1 MGWVAAVLYIL
12 SASHTVHAAVT
23 YLDNGTIR
31 LGVDL
36 AMGGSITYLSPSAA
50 QHSTKTNVVNSA
62 DLGRQIQQSY
72 YASPNDFDPKHNQAS
87 FYDPWPWNANQSGDA
102 FLNRSQ
108 VLAKSNN
115 GTEIYVKSRPMQW
128 ALNKV
133 PSQATMEEWITLDG
147 ASAHVRCRLTTQRT
161 DNPGV
166 FAPIHQELPAVYTVG
181 TLYRLVTYQGL
192 QPFTNGALTEMTQ
205 IAGPP
210 WQYWRAT
217 ENWAALIDKTGW
229 GLGVRNYDAVQFGG
243 GFCGTPGQGGTKSTS
258 TGHLSPLIPEIL
270 NPKGTYQFSYD
281 LILGT
286 VDEIRN
292 WVYEH
297 PTDTRLDYRFAN
309 DRQHWIS
316 RSGESNDPTD
326 GHLHVNL
333 AGSDPGI
340 SGPLSTSRAE
350 DVPTL
355 YISAAYHLGSSTAV
369 GQLFWEVDNAGGF
382 SEEQS
387 LRFNV
392 IPDGQFHTYAL
403 DLSSCSSYHGLISQ
417 LRFDPILSGSAGDY
431 MDLDF
436 ISYLN
441 LNGPMLPIMPD
452 LAAAAASA
460 AVGSASSAAAV
471 PEPSTLVLL
480 LVALVSLVAYGRR
493 RRGIHRP

>member
-217 ENWAALIDKTGW
+217 ENWAALIDHRVSQLAAW
-229 GLGVRNYDAVQFGG
+229 GAQED
-243 GFCGTPGQGGTKSTS
+243 
-258 TGHLSPLIPEIL
+258 PL
-270 NPKGTYQFSYD
+270 
-281 LILGT
+281 
-286 VDEIRN
+286 
-292 WVYEH
+292 
-297 PTDTRLDYRFAN
+297 
-309 DRQHWIS
+309 
-316 RSGESNDPTD
+316 
-326 GHLHVNL
+326 
-333 AGSDPGI
+333 
-340 SGPLSTSRAE
+340 
-350 DVPTL
+350 
-355 YISAAYHLGSSTAV
+355 AV
-369 GQLFWEVDNAGGF
+369 GD
-382 SEEQS
+382 
-387 LRFNV
+387 
-392 IPDGQFHTYAL
+392 
-403 DLSSCSSYHGLISQ
+403 HGL
-417 LRFDPILSGSAGDY
+417 R
-431 MDLDF
+431 
-436 ISYLN
+436 
-441 LNGPMLPIMPD
+441 
-452 LAAAAASA
+452 
-460 AVGSASSAAAV
+460 
-471 PEPSTLVLL
+471 
-480 LVALVSLVAYGRR
+480 VALVAEPVALVVGGGPGRVARIAEGHFVLGHKR
-493 RRGIHRP
+493 RMVRRFE